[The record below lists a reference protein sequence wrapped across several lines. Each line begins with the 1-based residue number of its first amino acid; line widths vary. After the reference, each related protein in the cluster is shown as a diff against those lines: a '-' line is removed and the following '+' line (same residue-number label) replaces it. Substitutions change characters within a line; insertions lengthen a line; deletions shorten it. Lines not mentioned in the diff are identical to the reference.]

1 MGVHPKHVN
10 ELGSAKFQLLSS
22 LLRSPRVVA
31 LGEVGLDRS
40 VPSSKWQEQRVVLRK
55 VLTLLTSDRVLIL
68 HLRGARQDPTGQD
81 VSADCILMLIEAHV
95 DRMQRIHLHC
105 FKGNREMVG
114 RWLTHFPNA
123 HFGFT
128 AAVTSFSDEQIEG
141 LRSIPEDKLLLE
153 TDSPYMRPNGG
164 DTNTP
169 AFLGD
174 VANDIAPFLDLTVR
188 QLLTLTE
195 SNARALYR
203 C

>member
-10 ELGSAKFQLLSS
+10 ELSSAKFQIMSS
-22 LLRSPRVVA
+22 LLCSPLV
-31 LGEVGLDRS
+31 LTLCEVGLDRS

-81 VSADCILMLIEAHV
+81 VSADCILIETHV

-153 TDSPYMRPNGG
+153 TDSQYMRPNGG
-164 DTNTP
+164 GTNT
-169 AFLGD
+169 
-174 VANDIAPFLDLTVR
+174 R
-188 QLLTLTE
+188 H
-195 SNARALYR
+195 S
-203 C
+203 

>member
-164 DTNTP
+164 GTNTP